1 MNILKLP
8 IKDIQVLGN
17 RQRQEFQQEAMDDLM
32 DSIRDFGL
40 LQPISVRIKA
50 AANENDTDRYI
61 LVAGERRL
69 RNITRLYEEGYEIK
83 FGGEFL

>member
-50 AANENDTDRYI
+50 AAC
-61 LVAGERRL
+61 
-69 RNITRLYEEGYEIK
+69 
-83 FGGEFL
+83 